1 MLESVQ
7 DTMMRDTSVEAGK
20 VIVVEGEAVWFVF
33 EEKMKISESCVE
45 VEAVKMIGIDNVAD
59 CQKCMTEGFEDRTSG
74 GFGKTD
80 NGACVRK
87 LFFAFRKLCRA

>member
-7 DTMMRDTSVEAGK
+7 DTMMRDTRVEARK
-20 VIVVEGEAVWFVF
+20 VVVVEGEAVWFVF

-59 CQKCMTEGFEDRTSG
+59 
-74 GFGKTD
+74 
-80 NGACVRK
+80 
-87 LFFAFRKLCRA
+87 